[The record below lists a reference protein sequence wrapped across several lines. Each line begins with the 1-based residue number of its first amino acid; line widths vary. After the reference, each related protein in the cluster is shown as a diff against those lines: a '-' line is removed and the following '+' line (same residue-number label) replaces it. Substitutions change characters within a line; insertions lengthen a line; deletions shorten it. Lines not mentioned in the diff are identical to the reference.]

1 MITAALMIE
10 QGRVMYDYRF
20 PYSMGLT
27 SPKSAWTFVSP
38 RPSYEV
44 IHNIIVSLHCRGV
57 R

>member
-27 SPKSAWTFVSP
+27 SPKSARTFVSP
-38 RPSYEV
+38 RPSSEV
-44 IHNIIVSLHCRGV
+44 MHKIIVVLHCRGV
-57 R
+57 K